1 MSKLTALFLLLCVGY
16 VFVVVVRLVI
26 ALICAPRG
34 TFIDALS
41 AAEFDREADDRHNP
55 ILRDRR
61 FAEARGEYLE

>member
-1 MSKLTALFLLLCVGY
+1 MSRLYASLSLLCVGW
-16 VFVVVVRLVI
+16 VFVVVVRVVI
-26 ALICAPRG
+26 ELIRAPRG
-34 TFIDALS
+34 ALIDALS

>member
-1 MSKLTALFLLLCVGY
+1 MSRLYALLSLLCIGY
-16 VFVVVVRLVI
+16 LMVVVVRVVI
-26 ALICAPRG
+26 ELIRAPRG

-41 AAEFDREADDRHNP
+41 DAEFDWKSDDRHNP